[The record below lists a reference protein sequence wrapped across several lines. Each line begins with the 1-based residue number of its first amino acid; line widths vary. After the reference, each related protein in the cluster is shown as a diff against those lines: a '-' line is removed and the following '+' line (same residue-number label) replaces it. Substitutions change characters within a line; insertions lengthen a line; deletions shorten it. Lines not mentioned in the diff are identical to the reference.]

1 MMRFL
6 HKDQFMYPVN
16 NDAVVQ
22 WFITSAQL
30 HLTQPKLRLCAGSNH
45 VRGVTDICD
54 RENI

>member
-6 HKDQFMYPVN
+6 HKDQVMYPVN

-30 HLTQPKLRLCAGSNH
+30 YLTQSELRLCVGSNH
-45 VRGVTDICD
+45 VRGVTEICD
-54 RENI
+54 GENI